1 MYIGMSQTLSVLFK
15 WMYWMIKLEKLLI
28 AMFVTKVFPF
38 ARQKKYKVYIKN
50 NRRDFE
56 YGRYNK

>member
-1 MYIGMSQTLSVLFK
+1 MSKTLSALLK
-15 WMYWMIKLEKLLI
+15 RTYWMIKLEKLVT
-28 AMFVTKVFPF
+28 AMFVTRVLSF
-38 ARQKKYKVYIKN
+38 AKQKKYKVYIKN

>member
-1 MYIGMSQTLSVLFK
+1 MSQTFSALLK
-15 WMYWMIKLEKLLI
+15 RMYWMIKLEKLVF
-28 AMFVTKVFPF
+28 AMFVTRVFSF
-38 ARQKKYKVYIKN
+38 TEQKRYKVYIKN